1 MAGRDDI
8 APDPTVEFLLDE
20 TDDHTP
26 LPVSAAQR
34 AVTAGLVVIPFLG
47 LVAAVA
53 LLWGRGITAIDVAL
67 LGAMYVMTGLGI
79 TLGYH
84 RLFAHHSY
92 QTVSPIT
99 ALLAI
104 WGSMAA
110 QGPLLIWTA
119 VHRRHHQHSD
129 DHDDPHSPHGFGDGV
144 WAVVKGA
151 IHAHVGWMFVTPL
164 PELER
169 YVPDLMANR
178 TLRWISDTFVLWV
191 ALGLVLPG
199 VVGGLVTQSWIGAL
213 SGFLWGGPVRLFL
226 VHHLTWSI
234 NSVCHIWGARDYRS
248 RDESRNNVIF
258 GVLAFGEG
266 WHNNHHAF
274 PASARHGLRWW
285 QLDVTYLVIRA
296 LERVGLIWRV
306 RVPSADA
313 LAAKR
318 LGSGTIAPAVTTAPA
333 SAVETLAAPLVPPLV
348 ATVTAPAGARAVN
361 GRAAKAA
368 I

>member
-1 MAGRDDI
+1 MAGRDGI
-8 APDPTVEFLLDE
+8 APDPTADLFLDE
-20 TDDHTP
+20 LEDHTP

-34 AVTAGLVVIPFLG
+34 AVTAGLVIIPFLG
-47 LVAAVA
+47 LLAAVA
-53 LLWGRGITAIDVAL
+53 LLWGRGLTTIDLAL
-67 LGAMYVMTGLGI
+67 FGAMYVMTGLGI

-99 ALLAI
+99 TLLAI

-129 DHDDPHSPHGFGDGV
+129 EADDPHSPHGFGDGA
-144 WAVVKGA
+144 WAVLKGA
-151 IHAHVGWMFVTPL
+151 VHAHLGWMFVTPL

-169 YVPDLMANR
+169 YVPDLMANK

-191 ALGLVLPG
+191 ALGLVVPG
-199 VVGGLVTQSWIGAL
+199 VIGGLLTQSWVGAL
-213 SGFLWGGPVRLFL
+213 SGLLWGGLVRLFF

-285 QLDVTYLVIRA
+285 QFDLTYVIIRL

-318 LGSGTIAPAVTTAPA
+318 LGGESLAPTVHPVPT
-333 SAVETLAAPLVPPLV
+333 SAQETLAAPLVPPLA
-348 ATVTAPAGARAVN
+348 ATVTAAVGRRAVK
-361 GRAAKAA
+361 GRAANAA
-368 I
+368 V